1 MTSTS
6 GGEAIVSGLVAHGV
20 DTVFGLPGAQIYGLF
35 DAFQQAQLKVIG
47 ARHEQACGYKAYGS
61 VRSTGRPGVF
71 SVVPGPGVL
80 NAGAALLTAFGSNE
94 PVLCLT
100 GQVPTQ
106 YLGKGRGHLHE
117 MPDQLATLRSFVKW
131 ADRIE
136 YPDAAPTLVSRAF
149 QEMLS
154 GRRGPAALEMPWGV
168 FTQRAETG
176 GANPFDPFPAPQPDP
191 ERVRAAAALIT
202 ASRTPMI
209 FVGSGAIHARD
220 EILELAE
227 LIDAPVVAFRSGRG
241 IVSNAHELG
250 LTMAAAY
257 RLWPKT
263 DLMIGIGTRMELP
276 ASSFRW
282 PFQPDGLKSIRIDI
296 DPAEMRRLTPD
307 AAVISD
313 AQAGTREVLAAVRKI
328 GYKKTGGRRDA
339 IRDASASAL
348 QEIQKVQPQMAY
360 LNILREVL
368 PHNAIVTDELSQVGF
383 ASWYGFPIYQP
394 RTFITSGY
402 QGTLGSGFPTALG
415 AKVANPDRPVVAI
428 TGDGGFM
435 FGVQELAT
443 AVQFNIAV
451 VVLVFNNN
459 AYGNVRRDQRERFD
473 GRVVASDLVNPDFVK
488 LAESFG
494 VGAARVTSP
503 DQFRPALEKAL
514 ADGGPYVIAIE
525 VPTDSEVSP
534 WAFIHPAHLYAA
546 CLPLSHCGGVWTRC
560 AASRTGEGSVS
571 ADRDPSSGALCAPP
585 SPTRGEG
592 TYSATNVTVSATL
605 AREVR

>member
-6 GGEAIVSGLVAHGV
+6 GGEAIVNGLVAHGV

-35 DAFQQAQLKVIG
+35 DAFHQTQLKVIG
-47 ARHEQACGYKAYGS
+47 ARHEQACGYMAFGYA
-61 VRSTGRPGVF
+61 RATGRPGVF

-80 NAGAALLTAFGSNE
+80 NASAAMLTAYGANE

-100 GQVPTQ
+100 GQVPTAF
-106 YLGKGRGHLHE
+106 LGKGRGHLHE
-117 MPDQLATLRSFVKW
+117 MPDQLATLRTFVKW
-131 ADRIE
+131 AARIE
-136 YPDAAPTLVSRAF
+136 YPDAAPALVSRAF

-154 GRRGPAALEMPWGV
+154 GRRGPAALEMPWDV
-168 FTQRAETG
+168 FTERADV
-176 GANPFDPFPAPQPDP
+176 GAVKPFDPFPAPRPDP
-191 ERVRAAAALIT
+191 DRIKAAAALI
-202 ASRTPMI
+202 ASSKTPMI
-209 FVGSGAIHARD
+209 FVGSGAIDAAD

-257 RLWPKT
+257 RLWPST
-263 DLMIGIGTRMELP
+263 DLMIGIGTRLELTTMT
-276 ASSFRW
+276 RW
-282 PFQPDGLKSIRIDI
+282 PFRPDGLKSIRIDI
-296 DPAEMRRLTPD
+296 DPSEMRRFTPD
-307 AAVISD
+307 AAIIAD
-313 AQAGTREVLAAVRKI
+313 ARAGTDALLAAVRKQ
-328 GYKKTGGRRDA
+328 GYARIRGRRA
-339 IRDASASAL
+339 VIRDASAAAL

-368 PHNAIVTDELSQVGF
+368 PENAIVTDELSQVGF

-394 RTFITSGY
+394 RTFISSGY

-415 AKVANPDRPVVAI
+415 AKVAYPDRPVVAI

-443 AVQFNIAV
+443 AVQFGIGV
-451 VVLVFNNN
+451 VTLVFNNN
-459 AYGNVRRDQRERFD
+459 AYGNVRRDQIQRFD

-494 VGAARVTSP
+494 VNAARVTSP
-503 DQFRPALEKAL
+503 EAFRPALERAL

-525 VPTDSEVSP
+525 VPRDSEVSP
-534 WAFIHPAHLYAA
+534 WAFIHPAR
-546 CLPLSHCGGVWTRC
+546 P
-560 AASRTGEGSVS
+560 
-571 ADRDPSSGALCAPP
+571 
-585 SPTRGEG
+585 
-592 TYSATNVTVSATL
+592 
-605 AREVR
+605 

>member
-1 MTSTS
+1 MTVSS

-47 ARHEQACGYKAYGS
+47 ARHEQACGYMAYGYA
-61 VRSTGRPGVF
+61 RSTGRPGVF

-80 NAGAALLTAFGSNE
+80 NAGAALLTALGSNE

-100 GQVPTQ
+100 GQVPTAF
-106 YLGKGRGHLHE
+106 LGKGRGHLHE

-131 ADRIE
+131 AERIE
-136 YPDAAPTLVSRAF
+136 YPGAAPTLVSRAF

-154 GRRGPAALEMPWGV
+154 GRRGPVALEMPWDV
-168 FTQRAETG
+168 FTQRAET
-176 GANPFDPFPAPQPDP
+176 AAAKPFDPFPAPLPDT
-191 ERVRAAAALIT
+191 ERVKAAAALI
-202 ASRTPMI
+202 AGSKAPMI
-209 FVGSGAIHARD
+209 FVGSGAIDARD

-263 DLMIGIGTRMELP
+263 DLMIGIGTRMEL
-276 ASSFRW
+276 STTFRW
-282 PFQPDGLKSIRIDI
+282 PFKPDFLKSIRIDI
-296 DPAEMRRLTPD
+296 DPAEMRRFAHD
-307 AAVISD
+307 AAVVAD
-313 AQAGTREVLAAVRKI
+313 ARAGASALLAAVRKA
-328 GYKKTGGRRDA
+328 GYKKTSGRRAA
-339 IRDASASAL
+339 IREASATAL
-348 QEIQKVQPQMAY
+348 QEIQQVQPQMAY

-383 ASWYGFPIYQP
+383 TSWYGFPVYEP

-443 AVQFNIAV
+443 AAQFNIGV
-451 VVLVFNNN
+451 VTLVFNNN
-459 AYGNVRRDQRERFD
+459 AYGNVRRDQRELFD

-494 VGAARVTSP
+494 VGASRVTSP
-503 DQFRPALEKAL
+503 ETFRSALEKAL
-514 ADGGPYVIAIE
+514 AHGGPYLIDIE
-525 VPTDSEVSP
+525 VPKDSETTP
-534 WAFIHPAHLYAA
+534 WTFIHPAK
-546 CLPLSHCGGVWTRC
+546 P
-560 AASRTGEGSVS
+560 
-571 ADRDPSSGALCAPP
+571 
-585 SPTRGEG
+585 
-592 TYSATNVTVSATL
+592 
-605 AREVR
+605 

>member
-1 MTSTS
+1 MASSTRTHEPACERRETAMTVSS

-35 DAFQQAQLKVIG
+35 DGFQQAQLKVIG
-47 ARHEQACGYKAYGS
+47 ARHEQACGYMAFGYA
-61 VRSTGRPGVF
+61 RSTGRPGVF

-80 NAGAALLTAFGSNE
+80 NAGAALLTALGSNE

-106 YLGKGRGHLHE
+106 FLGKGRGHLHE

-149 QEMLS
+149 QEMMS
-154 GRRGPAALEMPWGV
+154 GRRGPVALEMPWDV
-168 FTQRAETG
+168 FTQRADTG
-176 GANPFDPFPAPQPDP
+176 VAKPFDVFPAPQPDS
-191 ERVRAAAALIT
+191 ERIKAAASLI
-202 ASRTPMI
+202 ASSKTPMI

-263 DLMIGIGTRMELP
+263 DLMIGIGTRLELP
-276 ASSFRW
+276 TMTRW
-282 PFQPDGLKSIRIDI
+282 PFRPDGLKSIRIDI
-296 DPAEMRRLTPD
+296 DASEMRRFISDTAIVADARAATADLA
-307 AAVISD
+307 AAVSK
-313 AQAGTREVLAAVRKI
+313 AGYSKTAGRRAATREATAA
-328 GYKKTGGRRDA
+328 
-339 IRDASASAL
+339 AL

-368 PHNAIVTDELSQVGF
+368 PPDAIVTDELSQVGF
-383 ASWYGFPIYQP
+383 ASWFAFPVYQP

-402 QGTLGSGFPTALG
+402 QGTLGFGFPTALG
-415 AKVANPDRPVVAI
+415 VKIAYPDRAVVSI
-428 TGDGGFM
+428 TGDGGFL

-443 AVQFNIAV
+443 AVQYGINLVTI
-451 VVLVFNNN
+451 VFNNEC
-459 AYGNVRRDQRERFD
+459 YGNVR
-473 GRVVASDLVNPDFVK
+473 
-488 LAESFG
+488 
-494 VGAARVTSP
+494 
-503 DQFRPALEKAL
+503 
-514 ADGGPYVIAIE
+514 
-525 VPTDSEVSP
+525 
-534 WAFIHPAHLYAA
+534 
-546 CLPLSHCGGVWTRC
+546 
-560 AASRTGEGSVS
+560 
-571 ADRDPSSGALCAPP
+571 
-585 SPTRGEG
+585 
-592 TYSATNVTVSATL
+592 
-605 AREVR
+605 

>member
-1 MTSTS
+1 MTVST

-35 DAFQQAQLKVIG
+35 DAFQQAQLKVIS
-47 ARHEQACGYKAYGS
+47 ARHEQACGYMAYGYA
-61 VRSTGRPGVF
+61 RSTGKPGVF

-80 NAGAALLTAFGSNE
+80 NAGAALLTAFGANE

-106 YLGKGRGHLHE
+106 FLGKGRGHLHE
-117 MPDQLATLRSFVKW
+117 MPDQLATLRTFVKW

-136 YPDAAPTLVSRAF
+136 YPDNAPALVARAF

-154 GRRGPAALEMPWGV
+154 GRRGPVALEMPWDV
-168 FTQRAETG
+168 FTQRADV
-176 GANPFDPFPAPQPDP
+176 AAAKPFDRLPAPQPDG
-191 ERVRAAAALIT
+191 ERIKAAAVLVAG
-202 ASRTPMI
+202 SKTPMI

-227 LIDAPVVAFRSGRG
+227 LIEAPVVAFRSGRG

-257 RLWPKT
+257 RLWAKT
-263 DLMIGIGTRMELP
+263 DLMIGIGTRQEL
-276 ASSFRW
+276 ATMSRW
-282 PFQPDGLKSIRIDI
+282 PYRPDGLKSVRIDI
-296 DPAEMRRLTPD
+296 DPVEMRRVTAD
-307 AAVISD
+307 VAVIAD
-313 AQAGTREVLAAVRKI
+313 AQAGTRELLAAVRKR
-328 GYKKTGGRRDA
+328 GYSKTSGRRAA
-339 IRDASASAL
+339 IREASAAAL

-383 ASWYGFPIYQP
+383 ASWYGFPVYEP

-415 AKVANPDRPVVAI
+415 AKVANPDKPVVAI

-451 VVLVFNNN
+451 VTLVFNNN

-494 VGAARVTSP
+494 VGAARVTAP
-503 DQFRPALEKAL
+503 EGFRAALEKAL
-514 ADGGPYVIAIE
+514 AHGGPYLIDIE
-525 VPTDSEVSP
+525 VPRDSEVTP
-534 WAFIHPAHLYAA
+534 WTFIHPAK
-546 CLPLSHCGGVWTRC
+546 PV
-560 AASRTGEGSVS
+560 
-571 ADRDPSSGALCAPP
+571 
-585 SPTRGEG
+585 
-592 TYSATNVTVSATL
+592 
-605 AREVR
+605 

>member
-1 MTSTS
+1 MTSMT
-6 GGEAIVSGLVAHGV
+6 GGEAIVSGLVAHGI

-35 DAFQQAQLKVIG
+35 DAFHQAQLKVIG
-47 ARHEQACGYKAYGS
+47 ARHEQACGYMAYGYA
-61 VRSTGRPGVF
+61 RSTGKPGVF

-106 YLGKGRGHLHE
+106 FLGKGRGHLHE
-117 MPDQLATLRSFVKW
+117 MPDQLATLRTFVKW
-131 ADRIE
+131 AERIDH
-136 YPDAAPTLVSRAF
+136 PAGAPTQVARAF

-154 GRRGPAALEMPWGV
+154 GRRGPVALEMPWDV

-176 GANPFDPFPAPQPDP
+176 AAKVFDRFPAPQPDSD
-191 ERVRAAAALIT
+191 RIKDAAALVA

-209 FVGSGAIHARD
+209 FVGSGAIHARE

-227 LIDAPVVAFRSGRG
+227 MIDAPVVSFRSGRG

-257 RLWPKT
+257 KLWPTT

-282 PFQPDGLKSIRIDI
+282 PFQPPGLKSIRIDI
-296 DPAEMRRLTPD
+296 DPAEMRRLVSD
-307 AAVISD
+307 VAVVSD
-313 AQAGTREVLAAVRKI
+313 AKTGTRDLLAAVSKSSTRKSS
-328 GYKKTGGRRDA
+328 GRRAA
-339 IRDASASAL
+339 IREASAASL
-348 QEIQKVQPQMAY
+348 KEIQSVQPQMAY

-383 ASWYGFPIYQP
+383 ASWYGFPVYEP
-394 RTFITSGY
+394 RTFLTSGY

-415 AKVANPDRPVVAI
+415 AKIANPDRPVVAI

-435 FGVQELAT
+435 FAVAELAT
-443 AVQFNIAV
+443 AVQFNIGV
-451 VVLVFNNN
+451 VTLVFNNN
-459 AYGNVRRDQRERFD
+459 AYGNVRRDQRQRFD

-494 VGAARVTSP
+494 VAASRVTSP
-503 DQFRPALEKAL
+503 DHFRPALEKAL
-514 ADGGPYVIAIE
+514 AHGGPYLIDIE
-525 VPTDSEVSP
+525 VPRDSEVTP
-534 WAFIHPAHLYAA
+534 WTFIHPAK
-546 CLPLSHCGGVWTRC
+546 P
-560 AASRTGEGSVS
+560 
-571 ADRDPSSGALCAPP
+571 
-585 SPTRGEG
+585 
-592 TYSATNVTVSATL
+592 
-605 AREVR
+605 

>member
-1 MTSTS
+1 MPASQPMTSSS
-6 GGEAIVSGLVAHGV
+6 GGEAIVSGLVAHGI

-47 ARHEQACGYKAYGS
+47 ARHEQACGYMAFGYA
-61 VRSTGRPGVF
+61 RSTGRPAVF

-106 YLGKGRGHLHE
+106 FLGKGRGHLHE

-136 YPDAAPTLVSRAF
+136 YPDLAPVAVSRAF

-154 GRRGPAALEMPWGV
+154 GRRGPASLEMPWDVFTERAEVGPAGV
-168 FTQRAETG
+168 F
-176 GANPFDPFPAPQPDP
+176 DLFPAPQPDP
-191 ERVRAAAALIT
+191 ERITSAAALIA
-202 ASRTPMI
+202 ASKTPMI

-250 LTMAAAY
+250 LTFAAAY
-257 RLWPKT
+257 RLWPRT
-263 DLMIGIGTRMELP
+263 DLMIGIGTRLELP
-276 ASSFRW
+276 TMSRW
-282 PFQPDGLKSIRIDI
+282 PYRPDGLKCVRIDI
-296 DPAEMRRLTPD
+296 DPSEMRRYTPD

-313 AQAGTREVLAAVRKI
+313 AKAGTAALLAAVRKR
-328 GYKKTGGRRDA
+328 GYSKTSGRRTA
-339 IRDASASAL
+339 IREASAAAQKDI
-348 QEIQKVQPQMAY
+348 QEVQPQMAY

-368 PHNAIVTDELSQVGF
+368 PSNAVVTDELSQVGF
-383 ASWYGFPIYQP
+383 ASWYGFPIYEP

-415 AKVANPDRPVVAI
+415 AKVAHPDRPVVAI

-443 AVQFNIAV
+443 AVQFNIGV
-451 VVLVFNNN
+451 VVLVFNNDS
-459 AYGNVRRDQRERFD
+459 YGNVRRDQRERFA
-473 GRVVASDLVNPDFVK
+473 GRVVAADLVNPDFVK

-494 VGAARVTSP
+494 VGAVRVTSP
-503 DQFRPALEKAL
+503 DAFRPALEKAL
-514 ADGGPYVIAIE
+514 AHAGPYLVDIE
-525 VPTDSEVSP
+525 VRRDSEASP
-534 WAFIHPAHLYAA
+534 WTFIHPAR
-546 CLPLSHCGGVWTRC
+546 P
-560 AASRTGEGSVS
+560 
-571 ADRDPSSGALCAPP
+571 
-585 SPTRGEG
+585 
-592 TYSATNVTVSATL
+592 
-605 AREVR
+605 

>member
-1 MTSTS
+1 MTLAMTSSS

-20 DTVFGLPGAQIYGLF
+20 DTVFGLPGAQVYGLF
-35 DAFQQAQLKVIG
+35 DAFHQAQLKVIG
-47 ARHEQACGYKAYGS
+47 ARHEQACGYMAYGYA
-61 VRSTGRPGVF
+61 RSSGRPGVF

-106 YLGKGRGHLHE
+106 FLGKGRGHLHE
-117 MPDQLATLRSFVKW
+117 MPDQLATLRTFVKW

-136 YPDAAPTLVSRAF
+136 YPGAAPVLVSRAF

-154 GRRGPAALEMPWGV
+154 GRRGPVALEMPWDV
-168 FTQRAETG
+168 FTQRAET
-176 GANPFDPFPAPQPDP
+176 ALSKPFDLFPAPLPDTD
-191 ERVRAAAALIT
+191 RVKAAANLVAD
-202 ASRTPMI
+202 SKTPMI
-209 FVGSGAIHARD
+209 FVGSGAIDARD

-257 RLWPKT
+257 RLWPQT

-276 ASSFRW
+276 TMFRW
-282 PFQPDGLKSIRIDI
+282 PFRPDGLKSVRIDI
-296 DPAEMRRLTPD
+296 DPSEMRRYTPD

-313 AQAGTREVLAAVRKI
+313 AKAGTSELLAAVRKN
-328 GYKKTGGRRDA
+328 GYTKTRGRRTA
-339 IRDASASAL
+339 IRDASAAAL
-348 QEIQKVQPQMAY
+348 KEIQQVQPQMAY
-360 LNILREVL
+360 LNILRAVL
-368 PHNAIVTDELSQVGF
+368 PHDAIVTDELSQVGF
-383 ASWYGFPIYQP
+383 ASWYGFPVYQP

-415 AKVANPDRPVVAI
+415 AKVAHPDRPVVAI

-443 AVQFNIAV
+443 AVQFNIGV

-459 AYGNVRRDQRERFD
+459 AYGNVRRDQRQHFD

-503 DQFRPALEKAL
+503 EGFRPALEKAL
-514 ADGGPYVIAIE
+514 AHGGPYLIDIE
-525 VPTDSEVSP
+525 VPKDSETTP
-534 WAFIHPAHLYAA
+534 WTFIHPAK
-546 CLPLSHCGGVWTRC
+546 P
-560 AASRTGEGSVS
+560 
-571 ADRDPSSGALCAPP
+571 
-585 SPTRGEG
+585 
-592 TYSATNVTVSATL
+592 
-605 AREVR
+605 

>member
-6 GGEAIVSGLVAHGV
+6 GGEAIVNGLVAHGV

-35 DAFQQAQLKVIG
+35 DAFHQAQLKVIG
-47 ARHEQACGYKAYGS
+47 ARHEQACGYMAYGYA
-61 VRSTGRPGVF
+61 RATGKPGVF

-80 NAGAALLTAFGSNE
+80 NAGAALLTAFGANE

-106 YLGKGRGHLHE
+106 FLGKGRGHLHE
-117 MPDQLATLRSFVKW
+117 MPDQLATLRTFVKW

-136 YPDAAPTLVSRAF
+136 YPDVAPAMVSRAF

-154 GRRGPAALEMPWGV
+154 GRRGPVSLEMPWDV
-168 FTQRAETG
+168 FTQRAKVG
-176 GANPFDPFPAPQPDP
+176 PAKVFDPFPAPKPDP
-191 ERVRAAAALIT
+191 DRIKAAAVLI
-202 ASRTPMI
+202 AGSKAPMI
-209 FVGSGAIHARD
+209 FVGSGAIHARE

-227 LIDAPVVAFRSGRG
+227 MIDAPVVAFRSGRG

-257 RLWPKT
+257 KLWPKT

-276 ASSFRW
+276 ASSLRW
-282 PFQPDGLKSIRIDI
+282 PFQPSGLKSVRIDI
-296 DPAEMRRLTPD
+296 DPSEMRRYTPD
-307 AAVISD
+307 VAVVSD
-313 AQAGTREVLAAVRKI
+313 AKVGTSELLAAVRKA
-328 GYKKTGGRRDA
+328 GYSKTSGRRAA
-339 IRDASASAL
+339 IREASAAAL
-348 QEIQKVQPQMAY
+348 REIQQVQPQMAY

-383 ASWYGFPIYQP
+383 ASWYGFPVYEP

-402 QGTLGSGFPTALG
+402 QGTLGSGFPHAMG
-415 AKVANPDRPVVAI
+415 AKVAHPDRPVVAI

-443 AVQFNIAV
+443 AVQFRIGV
-451 VVLVFNNN
+451 VTLVFNNN

-494 VGAARVTSP
+494 VAAARVTAP
-503 DQFRPALEKAL
+503 DHFKAAMEKAL
-514 ADGGPYVIAIE
+514 AHGGPYLISVE
-525 VPTDSEVSP
+525 VPRDSEVSP
-534 WAFIHPAHLYAA
+534 WAFIHP
-546 CLPLSHCGGVWTRC
+546 PK
-560 AASRTGEGSVS
+560 
-571 ADRDPSSGALCAPP
+571 P
-585 SPTRGEG
+585 
-592 TYSATNVTVSATL
+592 
-605 AREVR
+605 

>member
-1 MTSTS
+1 MTSMT

-35 DAFQQAQLKVIG
+35 DAFHQAQLKVIG
-47 ARHEQACGYKAYGS
+47 ARHEQACGYMAFGYARSSGKA
-61 VRSTGRPGVF
+61 GVF

-100 GQVPTQ
+100 GQVPTAF
-106 YLGKGRGHLHE
+106 LGKGRGHLHE
-117 MPDQLATLRSFVKW
+117 MPDQLATMRTFVKW

-136 YPDAAPTLVSRAF
+136 YPDTAQTAVSRAF

-154 GRRGPAALEMPWGV
+154 GRHGPAALEMPWDV
-168 FTQRAETG
+168 FTQRANV
-176 GANPFDPFPAPQPDP
+176 GAARAFDPFPAPLPDHD
-191 ERVRAAAALIT
+191 RIKDAAALVT
-202 ASRTPMI
+202 ASKRAMI
-209 FVGSGAIHARD
+209 FVGSGAIHARE

-227 LIDAPVVAFRSGRG
+227 MIDAPVVAFRSGRG

-257 RLWPKT
+257 KLWPET
-263 DLMIGIGTRMELP
+263 DLMIGIGTRLELP
-276 ASSFRW
+276 AFSSRW
-282 PFQPDGLKSIRIDI
+282 PSLPQGLKSVRIDI
-296 DPAEMRRLTPD
+296 DPAEMRRFVSNV
-307 AAVISD
+307 AIVAD
-313 AQAGTREVLAAVRKI
+313 AQAGTRELLAAVRKA
-328 GYKKTGGRRDA
+328 GYRKTSGRRAA
-339 IRDASASAL
+339 IREATAAAH
-348 QEIQKVQPQMAY
+348 EEVQKVQPQMAY

-368 PHNAIVTDELSQVGF
+368 PANAIVTDELSQVGF
-383 ASWYGFPIYQP
+383 ASWYGFPIYEP

-443 AVQFNIAV
+443 AVQYNIGV
-451 VVLVFNNN
+451 VTLVFNNN
-459 AYGNVRRDQRERFD
+459 AYGNVRRDQRMRFD

-494 VGAARVTSP
+494 VAASRVTSP
-503 DQFRPALEKAL
+503 DHFRPALEKAL
-514 ADGGPYVIAIE
+514 AHGGPTLIAIE
-525 VPTDSEVSP
+525 VPTDSETSP
-534 WAFIHPAHLYAA
+534 WSFI
-546 CLPLSHCGGVWTRC
+546 
-560 AASRTGEGSVS
+560 
-571 ADRDPSSGALCAPP
+571 
-585 SPTRGEG
+585 SPGR
-592 TYSATNVTVSATL
+592 S
-605 AREVR
+605 